1 MSKQLPAAKPREVIR
16 ALEKAG
22 WKVHRQKGSHV
33 SMHKEGAPN
42 IVVVPLH
49 TRDLPKGTL
58 HGILEDAGLTIEEF
72 LKLL

>member
-1 MSKQLPAAKPREVIR
+1 MSKRLPAIKPKEVIK

-33 SMHKEGAPN
+33 SMRKEGVLN
-42 IVVVPLH
+42 LVVVPLH

-58 HGILEDAGLTIEEF
+58 HGILEDVGLTIEEF
-72 LKLL
+72 LKLI

>member
-1 MSKQLPAAKPREVIR
+1 
-16 ALEKAG
+16 
-22 WKVHRQKGSHV
+22 
-33 SMHKEGAPN
+33 MHKEGVPN

-49 TRDLPKGTL
+49 TRALPKDTL